1 MAESLLDMTL
11 DQLIQKN
18 KASNS
23 SSSSVAAR
31 SAVRGR
37 GGAAGKA
44 SRGRGRASG
53 ANFSAPGPTRRAPNR
68 VQPRATP
75 YFTPQGL
82 NQMQVQE
89 LLMPGGMDMESGTKL
104 YISNLDYGV
113 TNEDIKVLFSEVGE
127 LRRYSIHY
135 DKSGRSKGTA
145 EVAFA
150 HQSDAFAAVKRY
162 NGVQLDG
169 KPMKIE
175 MVGVKL
181 VAPAN
186 IAMPPTTN
194 GFPGNTGGAFRRQQ
208 RVAGRG
214 RDRGSGGRGSAP
226 GRGRGRGRGQGE
238 KVSPEDLDAD
248 LEKYHQEAMQL

>member
-1 MAESLLDMTL
+1 MTL

-23 SSSSVAAR
+23 SSAAR
-31 SAVRGR
+31 SSVRGR
-37 GGAAGKA
+37 GAAGKA
-44 SRGRGRASG
+44 SRGRGRAAG
-53 ANFSAPGPTRRAPNR
+53 ANSSAPGPTRRAPNR
-68 VQPRATP
+68 VQPRQTP

-82 NQMQVQE
+82 NQMQMQE

-145 EVAFA
+145 EVAFTR
-150 HQSDAFAAVKRY
+150 QSDAFAAVKRY

-186 IAMPPTTN
+186 ISNPPTTN

-214 RDRGSGGRGSAP
+214 RDRGSGGRGSV
-226 GRGRGRGRGQGE
+226 RGRGRGRGQGE

-248 LEKYHQEAMQL
+248 LEKYHQEAMQLN

>member
-18 KASNS
+18 KAFNTS
-23 SSSSVAAR
+23 SSATAR
-31 SAVRGR
+31 STVRGR
-37 GGAAGKA
+37 GAAAGKA
-44 SRGRGRASG
+44 SRGRGRAAG
-53 ANFSAPGPTRRAPNR
+53 ADSSAPGPTRRAPNR
-68 VQPRATP
+68 FQPRTTP

-82 NQMQVQE
+82 NQMQMQE
-89 LLMPGGMDMESGTKL
+89 VLIPGGMDADSGTKL

-145 EVAFA
+145 EVAFVR
-150 HQSDAFAAVKRY
+150 QSDAFAAVKRY
-162 NGVQLDG
+162 SGVQLDG

-181 VAPAN
+181 VAPTN

-214 RDRGSGGRGSAP
+214 RDRGSNGGRGAA
-226 GRGRGRGRGQGE
+226 RGRGRGRGQGE

-248 LEKYHQEAMQL
+248 LEKYHQEAMQLN